1 MQTTAFRTWMRHRGL
16 GPETK
21 EGPPTEAVLLPEATV
36 PGPSVPDLKNDDHH
50 DGRHQDRSGQYRQY
64 RKHFAAPS
72 ANARERA
79 ERRFVPRPFKIQI
92 RPVIFRGIMR
102 KTSALILPIS
112 PGREAAA

>member
-50 DGRHQDRSGQYRQY
+50 DGRHHDRCGHYGQCC
-64 RKHFAAPS
+64 KHLA
-72 ANARERA
+72 
-79 ERRFVPRPFKIQI
+79 VPQATMPGNVQSVGLFQGASKIRI
-92 RPVIFRGIMR
+92 G
-102 KTSALILPIS
+102 
-112 PGREAAA
+112 PGRMEQSSRSEPLTL